1 MSHIDHLPGSFFGP
15 PTLVDLIRHRATHQP
30 NDLAFGYLT
39 DGEDDMIRMT
49 NADLDR
55 RSRAIAAWLQ
65 AKNLTG
71 ERAMLLF
78 PPGLDFVAA
87 YFGCL
92 YAGVVAVPVYP
103 PRKNRSANRVQ
114 IIAHDC
120 SAKVALTNTEVLS
133 RNEKQLKEAE
143 FLSSLLWL
151 NTDEIEEGSE
161 KKWLMPDIHGD
172 TVAFLQYTSGST
184 GDPKGVVIDHSNLMH
199 NSATIANAFEITR
212 TGIGVF
218 WLPTYHDMGL
228 IGGILQPLYM
238 GCPNIIMSPMAFLQ
252 RPFRW
257 LSAISRFQATTSGGP
272 NFAYELCVKK
282 IKPEQVKQLDLSSW
296 KVAFNGAEPVRP
308 ETLDAF
314 AKKFAPAGFDP
325 RAFYPCYGLA
335 EATLLV
341 AGGFVPTRPT
351 EKCFDSDLL
360 RKGWA
365 LEVSAG
371 HAKARRIVGN
381 GGCMPDQSVAIVNPD
396 TEEICVDGEVGEIW
410 IHGPST
416 AKGYWNKPE
425 VTEKSFN
432 AYVKPLAN
440 GEKIAVDGP
449 YFRTGDLGFLWKG
462 ELYVSGRLK
471 DMIIWHGVNLYPQDI
486 ELTIQNA
493 HELCRADSGALFAI
507 EKDGREQLVL
517 VQEVDKKLNANYEEV
532 IDAIRKKVSKE
543 HELPLDVIYLIR
555 HGAIPKTSSGKIQR
569 NGTRIEFLA
578 GNFEP
583 MMAWDA
589 QSGKVMTE
597 EEFVASKAQTKTD
610 SATPKK
616 EKMSASDHDSEDV
629 RSLITDMME
638 RKPALLLPRSFGINV
653 QPLEDRLA
661 ARALAESA
669 KMANSGFS
677 ATQQPMI
684 GAHVEGGNTVSG
696 MENVDAKQNF
706 NMTATQTSWDD
717 EIEDEEDTASAL
729 GGDGAGDD
737 PVLEAI
743 SNAVRELNTE
753 CLPEDLRQTK
763 YLRRMLKIIV
773 SEVKNI
779 ARERA
784 VGMTVESPITEL
796 GLDSLERMEILSI
809 LEDTFGG
816 RFPEN
821 ELQDLIS
828 AKDVAQAICTYF
840 GDSPRLRAILT
851 QNGMLTGTVTVEK
864 TEENVPS
871 QLIPE
876 EYYVFEKSP
885 EYLQLKQ
892 TFDTQL
898 ASGMR
903 NPYFTTHNGLA
914 KDTTVIG
921 GKEYIHFSSYNY
933 LGLGSHP
940 EVMDFVKKSV
950 DKYGCSCSASRLVS
964 GQKTIHVEFEK
975 EVAEFNGTEDAIV
988 FSAGH
993 HVNESVLGHLVGKGD
1008 LLLHDSLA
1016 HNSMVEGALLSGA
1029 QRRPFEHNN
1038 WEMVDDI
1045 LKHSR
1050 SEYRRVW
1057 IAIEGVY
1064 SMDGDI
1070 APVPEFIELK
1080 KRHKAFLYVDEAH
1093 SLGTLGQ
1100 RGAGV
1105 CDYYNLN
1112 PADGDLWMGTI
1123 SKSFGSCGGF
1133 ISGRK
1138 TMIDYLRYT
1147 TPGFVFSAAIS
1158 PAATAAALGA
1168 LRVLKREP
1176 ERVEWLRQNSAL
1188 FLQLAKDAGLDT
1200 GLSSGTPV
1208 IPIIYGNS
1216 QLSMYV
1222 AQQMFDRGINVQ
1234 PIMYPAVEEKAARLR
1249 FFMTA
1254 IHTEEQIRYT
1264 VKTLIEETEKA
1275 KQILGLN

>member
-65 AKNLTG
+65 AKGLTG

-78 PPGLDFVAA
+78 PPGLDFVVA

-199 NSATIANAFEITR
+199 NSATIATAFEITR

-341 AGGFVPTRPT
+341 AGGFVPIQAT

-365 LEVSAG
+365 LEVPAG

-432 AYVKPLAN
+432 AHIKPLAN
-440 GEKIAVDGP
+440 GEKIAVEGP

-493 HELCRADSGALFAI
+493 HELCRADAGALFAI

-569 NGTRIEFLA
+569 NGTRIEFLT

-583 MMAWDA
+583 MMVWDA

-597 EEFVASKAQTKTD
+597 EEFVALKALKNTD
-610 SATPKK
+610 SVAPKK

-629 RSLITDMME
+629 RCLITDMAE
-638 RKPALLLPRSFGINV
+638 RKPALLLPRSYGINV

-661 ARALAESA
+661 ARTLLESTKTA
-669 KMANSGFS
+669 ISG
-677 ATQQPMI
+677 TQKPMI
-684 GAHVEGGNTVSG
+684 GAYVES
-696 MENVDAKQNF
+696 ENAENIDIKPNSSVP
-706 NMTATQTSWDD
+706 TTPTQWDD

-743 SNAVRELNTE
+743 SNAVRELNSDG
-753 CLPEDLRQTK
+753 LPEDLRQPK

-779 ARERA
+779 AQERA
-784 VGMTVESPITEL
+784 VGMTVESPITVV
-796 GLDSLERMEILSI
+796 GLDSLERMEILSV

-821 ELQDLIS
+821 ELQDLITV
-828 AKDVAQAICTYF
+828 KDVAQAICTYF

-851 QNGMLTGTVTVEK
+851 RNEMPTSVVSVEK
-864 TEENVPS
+864 TDGNASAEI
-871 QLIPE
+871 IPE
-876 EYYVFEKSP
+876 EYYIFEKSP

-903 NPYFTTHNGLA
+903 NPYFTTHEGLA

-975 EVAEFNGTEDAIV
+975 EMSEFNGTEDAIV

-1008 LLLHDSLA
+1008 LLLHDALA

-1045 LKHSR
+1045 LKRSR

-1070 APVPEFIELK
+1070 APVPEFVELK

-1138 TMIDYLRYT
+1138 SMIDYLRYT

-1176 ERVEWLRQNSAL
+1176 ERVERLRQNSAL
-1188 FLQLAKDAGLDT
+1188 FLQLAKEAGLDT

-1222 AQQMFDRGINVQ
+1222 AQQLFDRGINVQ

-1264 VKTLIEETEKA
+1264 VKALVEETEKM
-1275 KQILGLN
+1275 KRILGLN